1 LLFFSCAYCATASSR
16 DGGSKREVEMSGTR
30 REFLRK
36 VAQAGGYRATYL
48 TMQAMGLLGTA
59 ALAEPLA
66 LEPGSRHGTKVV
78 ILGAGI
84 AGLSAAYE
92 LGKAGYDC
100 TVLEARDR
108 VGGRNWTIR
117 GGATLD
123 MTDGSRQ
130 VCEFDEGLY
139 WNAGAARL
147 PSHHQAMLGYCN
159 ELGVALEV
167 EVNTNRGALLHNP
180 SANDGRPI
188 ELRQAVND
196 TRGEISELLGK
207 AINRGA
213 LDQELTTHDKERM
226 LAFLRHYGDL
236 SPDLVYEGST
246 RAGYKVLPG
255 PAGEAGVRRDPVP
268 LSVLLDADMWG
279 EMLFEENFTQQAT
292 MFQPVGGMDR
302 IATAFADKLG
312 PVVRLG
318 CEVTAIRRTDTGAS
332 VVFVD
337 KRTGKRDALDAA
349 YCIVTIPLQVLQKI
363 DCDFASPYRAA
374 MTDVTY
380 GNAVKVAWQSRRFWE
395 TDAHI
400 YGGISWTAGPSN
412 LVWYPSD
419 RLFSPKGILLGAYS
433 VRADADELAARPLRE
448 QFELT
453 RAAIEGLHP
462 GRGRE
467 LEKPMAIAW
476 SKVPHSLGIAA
487 RWQPGQENAYALL
500 NQPDGPFYF
509 AGEHL
514 SQLGAWQ
521 EGAVLSA
528 RRAINMIDQHKRTK
542 RG

>member
-1 LLFFSCAYCATASSR
+1 
-16 DGGSKREVEMSGTR
+16 MSGTR

-92 LGKAGYDC
+92 LGKAGYNC

-188 ELRQAVND
+188 ELRQAIND

-279 EMLFEENFTQQAT
+279 EMFTQQAT

-332 VVFVD
+332 VIFVD
-337 KRTGKRDALDAA
+337 RRTGKRDALDAA

-462 GRGRE
+462 GCGRE

-487 RWQPGQENAYALL
+487 RWQPGQESAYALL
-500 NQPDGPFYF
+500 NQPDGPFYL

-528 RRAINMIDQHKRTK
+528 RRAINMIDQHRRTK

>member
-1 LLFFSCAYCATASSR
+1 
-16 DGGSKREVEMSGTR
+16 
-30 REFLRK
+30 
-36 VAQAGGYRATYL
+36 
-48 TMQAMGLLGTA
+48 
-59 ALAEPLA
+59 
-66 LEPGSRHGTKVV
+66 
-78 ILGAGI
+78 
-84 AGLSAAYE
+84 
-92 LGKAGYDC
+92 
-100 TVLEARDR
+100 
-108 VGGRNWTIR
+108 
-117 GGATLD
+117 
-123 MTDGSRQ
+123 
-130 VCEFDEGLY
+130 
-139 WNAGAARL
+139 
-147 PSHHQAMLGYCN
+147 
-159 ELGVALEV
+159 
-167 EVNTNRGALLHNP
+167 
-180 SANDGRPI
+180 
-188 ELRQAVND
+188 
-196 TRGEISELLGK
+196 
-207 AINRGA
+207 
-213 LDQELTTHDKERM
+213 M

-318 CEVTAIRRTDTGAS
+318 REVTAIRRTDTGAS

-337 KRTGKRDALDAA
+337 KRTGKRDALDAT

-363 DCDFASPYRAA
+363 DCDFAAPHRAA

-400 YGGISWTAGPSN
+400 YGGISWTAGPTS

-433 VRADADELAARPLRE
+433 VRADADALAARPLRE

-462 GRGRE
+462 GCGRE
-467 LEKPMAIAW
+467 LEKP
-476 SKVPHSLGIAA
+476 HGDRLEQGAA
-487 RWQPGQENAYALL
+487 QPRHRRALAAGPGERL
-500 NQPDGPFYF
+500 RAAQPTGR
-509 AGEHL
+509 
-514 SQLGAWQ
+514 
-521 EGAVLSA
+521 AVLFRRRTSQPA
-528 RRAINMIDQHKRTK
+528 RRLAGGRGSIGAAGDQHDRPAQANEA
-542 RG
+542 RVRAACR